1 VILVALVLVTVG
13 GAGFL
18 YRLVRGPTLADRI
31 VSLDGLFHGIV
42 RRSCLSA
49 YHRDGTYHPGWSS
62 LVAFLGTSAFARF
75 VEGRRRERPVG
86 VPSRFGCAAAL
97 SASGRSVRRPVHPHA
112 HGHQACTLGILLVA
126 VGAMFR
132 IEGSGAVTL
141 LLLIII
147 LQFVT
152 GPVSAHLVGRAAH
165 RHGDW
170 DREHAVVDELAEVD
184 EL

>member
-1 VILVALVLVTVG
+1 MSDLVG
-13 GAGFL
+13 GA
-18 YRLVRGPTLADRI
+18 LVVL
-31 VSLDGLFHGIV
+31 
-42 RRSCLSA
+42 
-49 YHRDGTYHPGWSS
+49 
-62 LVAFLGTSAFARF
+62 
-75 VEGRRRERPVG
+75 
-86 VPSRFGCAAAL
+86 GCALAAL
-97 SASGRSVRRPVHPHA
+97 SGIGQVRFGDLFTRMHMATKPA
-112 HGHQACTLGILLVA
+112 TLGILLVA